1 MHLIDCATFIPFFGP
16 QDVMDV
22 ITERTY
28 AAIHYYERTEPG
40 YEPKTLEYLKKIKRK
55 IFDEGFDL
63 EKTQTVINDFRI
75 NIFTGESGRAVSSNW
90 YGNLR
95 VLNNFPNIFYSKYLG
110 GHKAVYQ
117 WLSKNRLIVSKKSE
131 NDSKFRI
138 TMVTSPLTGHRIFFK
153 LFIYIGAILGF
164 ASFFIK

>member
-63 EKTQTVINDFRI
+63 EKTQTVINDFELTSLLVNRDELYHQI
-75 NIFTGESGRAVSSNW
+75 GTATYVS
-90 YGNLR
+90 
-95 VLNNFPNIFYSKYLG
+95 
-110 GHKAVYQ
+110 
-117 WLSKNRLIVSKKSE
+117 
-131 NDSKFRI
+131 
-138 TMVTSPLTGHRIFFK
+138 
-153 LFIYIGAILGF
+153 
-164 ASFFIK
+164 